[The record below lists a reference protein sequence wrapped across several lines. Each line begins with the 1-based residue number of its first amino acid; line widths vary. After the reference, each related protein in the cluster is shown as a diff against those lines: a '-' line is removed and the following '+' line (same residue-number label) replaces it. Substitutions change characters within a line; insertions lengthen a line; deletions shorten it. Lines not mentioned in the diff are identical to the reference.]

1 MRELV
6 FLDKLISS
14 GAIYVLAAAIIVPFV
29 YGLWTGRRESREADR
44 RAYGRLTELF
54 EIRPQRYVVRSL
66 SKPDS
71 SVVGSVDVAGDSI
84 TTLVLS
90 GPNEIFI
97 GNKPRDE
104 YFSIPWECIHS
115 IEQLSDKRVSLR
127 LVDDT
132 GRATRIVIPW
142 SHRMTLEGWKRYK
155 ELYE

>member
-29 YGLWTGRRESREADR
+29 YGLWTGRQESREADR

-54 EIRPQRYVVRSL
+54 EIRPERYVVRSL

-90 GPNEIFI
+90 GPNEKNGSDAAFT
-97 GNKPRDE
+97 GNGDKKGAAG
-104 YFSIPWECIHS
+104 ECA
-115 IEQLSDKRVSLR
+115 QSL
-127 LVDDT
+127 
-132 GRATRIVIPW
+132 
-142 SHRMTLEGWKRYK
+142 
-155 ELYE
+155 